1 MGYCALSYKNKN
13 CNKNLIITNLNN
25 INKKSKNKIDTK
37 RSSTCIEKKNT
48 HTDML
53 PLSDFV
59 SQEEHC
65 WQKPAKTKYLRDTF
79 TKSMQLVAI
88 SN

>member
-1 MGYCALSYKNKN
+1 MQDIVHFPIKIRIAIRIYSLQILTTSIK
-13 CNKNLIITNLNN
+13 
-25 INKKSKNKIDTK
+25 KIDTK
-37 RSSTCIEKKNT
+37 RSSTGIEKKT

-59 SQEEHC
+59 SHEEHC